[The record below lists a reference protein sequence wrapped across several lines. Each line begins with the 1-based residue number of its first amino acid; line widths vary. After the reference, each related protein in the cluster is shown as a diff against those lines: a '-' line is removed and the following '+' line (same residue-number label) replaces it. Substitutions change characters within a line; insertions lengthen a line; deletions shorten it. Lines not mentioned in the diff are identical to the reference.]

1 MGEQIQPQ
9 TQPQPPAQT
18 LPIMQKQVQ
27 SIARPQLIP
36 PKNNIVSSV
45 PPRVQLPVIMGVP
58 PQEPVKKK
66 KWWIWLILGI
76 VLLVIGF
83 IIFGSSL

>member
-1 MGEQIQPQ
+1 MVFQTQPQ
-9 TQPQPPAQT
+9 TQPQPPAQAQ
-18 LPIMQKQVQ
+18 PMMQKQIQPIAKPQ
-27 SIARPQLIP
+27 SIPQ
-36 PKNNIVSSV
+36 KNTVVSSV
-45 PPRVQLPVIMGVP
+45 PPRVQSPVIMGVP

-83 IIFGSSL
+83 IIFGYSL